1 MRSLHQS
8 SQRHRTPHNMQVT
21 YDNYPLLLTDAIDFL
36 SKKQSAF
43 SEPELWHLLYA
54 ICAAEEEVSAING
67 HESRLGDVRPENV
80 FLSEKGKI
88 KLANE
93 YSWPGEANGQLKL
106 LEGQSAYLAP

>member
-1 MRSLHQS
+1 MRSLHQPP
-8 SQRHRTPHNMQVT
+8 QRHSIPRLIQVT

-36 SKKQSAF
+36 RNKRSSF

-88 KLANE
+88 KLAN
-93 YSWPGEANGQLKL
+93 
-106 LEGQSAYLAP
+106 